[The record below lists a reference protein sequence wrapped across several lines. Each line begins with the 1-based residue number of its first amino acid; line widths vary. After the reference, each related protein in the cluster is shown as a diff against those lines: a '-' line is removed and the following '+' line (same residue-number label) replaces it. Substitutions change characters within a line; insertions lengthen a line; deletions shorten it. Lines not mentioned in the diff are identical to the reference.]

1 MSYGKEHTLEVGEK
15 YTCKKGYN
23 MICIAIVGD
32 RAWLAM
38 CDNDGPT
45 GAAYSY
51 NTDGTSVCLGGGEWD
66 VAFKPRDE
74 WVHSS
79 FYGSVRDKDKPN
91 EFKVLSCRIRFKLVD
106 GKPDW
111 STATVTD

>member
-1 MSYGKEHTLEVGEK
+1 MSYSREHTIELGET
-15 YTCKKGYN
+15 YTTKNGYN

-38 CDNDGPT
+38 YDNIGPI

-66 VAFKPRDE
+66 VAFKPREE
-74 WVHSS
+74 WVDTL
-79 FYGSVRDKDKPN
+79 FYGAVRDKDDPN
-91 EFKVLSCRIRFKLVD
+91 GFKGLDCRIRFKLVD

-111 STATVTD
+111 STATVTG